1 MEYGVYEDYVQSYQN
16 YENDTAATDVCNKDS
31 DPYAAYVAACDA
43 TYSASY
49 KHYIESKLT

>member
-1 MEYGVYEDYVQSYQN
+1 MEYGVYEVYVQSYQN
-16 YENDTAATDVCNKDS
+16 YENDTAATDVCNEDS